1 MHTQKQN
8 EDQQKLRDEAGEQM
22 ALLGERRRDG
32 PKMQGLIR
40 IKVDGIDGLDQI
52 GPVMVG
58 PNDTIA
64 QVEVKIQD
72 WVRENLGDDIE
83 IPADGFLNSG
93 VNYQGKP
100 LEQDS
105 TLLDAN
111 VTDNAVL
118 SVGGVAEMS

>member
-1 MHTQKQN
+1 
-8 EDQQKLRDEAGEQM
+8 
-22 ALLGERRRDG
+22 
-32 PKMQGLIR
+32 MQGLIR

-52 GPVMVG
+52 GPITVG

-100 LEQDS
+100 LEQD
-105 TLLDAN
+105 TLLLDAN